1 MIEAVIHVTD
11 VMAMVMEMMDMVI
24 GLRLQC
30 M

>member
-1 MIEAVIHVTD
+1 MIKAVIHVTD